1 MYLQTPKR
9 PNLPSTPYTQ
19 KTTLPPLL
27 LLLQKDFK
35 LPAIDTM
42 VTPSSDYFSKT
53 PLPLPRVASFSQ
65 TPSKITLPVNTSMD
79 VSDADISISEMV
91 RPKKR
96 AAPAAAAVAISDSK
110 SFAFISH
117 SPATFPSQEPSIDNA
132 PLARRKR
139 RRTSPNELSI
149 LINEFE
155 LGSTPN
161 KQRRIDISKK
171 VLMTEKAVQIWF
183 QNRRQSLRKQSATE
197 KEITELPPT
206 PNTATFHSMPPVPL
220 VSSTPTKPP
229 LNKLQSQPHIA
240 SPQVVSPL
248 KSRSSSTTGVATM
261 SRPVATP
268 VVSKTAFRP
277 YSAST
282 PTAGHDDSMDSINTS
297 GSGLVLNETN
307 KKQPNFLNSNISSTH
322 TFKLAPAKTG
332 AVAIPATASIFS
344 KFKVEEE
351 ENRPPQL
358 QTSHKP
364 ATVKTSPTSVSS
376 NIFTKVKLEEEEN
389 RPSKIQNLLNSAS
402 TSTPRKPLA
411 KIDTNA
417 VPKRVHVSECVE
429 NLLSLRAGN
438 WS

>member
-9 PNLPSTPYTQ
+9 PNLPSTPYTH

-35 LPAIDTM
+35 LPSIDTM
-42 VTPSSDYFSKT
+42 ATPASDYFAKT

-65 TPSKITLPVNTSMD
+65 TPSKGSLAANTSMD

-96 AAPAAAAVAISDSK
+96 AAPASDSK

-155 LGSTPN
+155 IGSTPN
-161 KQRRIDISKK
+161 KQRRIEISEK

-183 QNRRQSLRKQSATE
+183 QNRRQSLRKQSASE
-197 KEITELPPT
+197 REITELPPT
-206 PNTATFHSMPPVPL
+206 PNTATFHSVPPVPL

-229 LNKLQSQPHIA
+229 LSKLQSQPHIA
-240 SPQVVSPL
+240 SPQAVSPL
-248 KSRSSSTTGVATM
+248 KSRSSSTTGVATLVM
-261 SRPVATP
+261 PRPVATP
-268 VVSKTAFRP
+268 MVSRTAFKP

-282 PTAGHDDSMDSINTS
+282 PSHDDSVELINTS
-297 GSGLVLNETN
+297 SSGLVLNETN
-307 KKQPNFLNSNISSTH
+307 KKQPNFLNSNLSSTR
-322 TFKLAPAKTG
+322 TFKLAPAKT
-332 AVAIPATASIFS
+332 AAPSASANIFGKFKLEDEEENRDPKANTHKAAAKTSPTSAPTNIFS
-344 KFKVEEE
+344 KFKVEQEE
-351 ENRPPQL
+351 
-358 QTSHKP
+358 S
-364 ATVKTSPTSVSS
+364 
-376 NIFTKVKLEEEEN
+376 

-417 VPKRVHVSECVE
+417 GPKRVHVSECVE